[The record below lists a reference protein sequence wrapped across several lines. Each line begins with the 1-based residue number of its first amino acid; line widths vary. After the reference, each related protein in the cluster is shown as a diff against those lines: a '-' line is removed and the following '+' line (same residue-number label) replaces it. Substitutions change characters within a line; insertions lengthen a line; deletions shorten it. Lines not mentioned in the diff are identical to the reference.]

1 MIKNIILLTKISTR
15 NFLETFNII
24 DKEKKRINKKSIY
37 VWLFLVVIIAITYL
51 SNEILNFLEDY
62 GQTHIFLDIIFGL
75 VMIIMFMQTI
85 IACMNILY
93 FSKDLEYFLIFP
105 IKSKE
110 LLLSRM
116 QTMSNIL
123 YLTETIFL
131 LVPLILYGTS
141 TMASYLYYILIVP
154 VLLLLPILPVA
165 LTSIIF
171 LIIMNFMKKVKNRN
185 GFQLITTIVFIGII
199 VLFEIFFIKGV
210 LSNNINYE
218 EVGVNFKTVFENINH
233 SLIIVNPLI
242 QILEQQDILINLL
255 EVLGIYIIMYAIL
268 IFLGNKVYIKNILK
282 TMEYYKSKKKT
293 KIEIENACKL
303 QSTSKTYIKNEFKN
317 LFGNTTFFMQTIYP
331 ACITIMMLIIL
342 VLSFRFYVMEKN
354 QELYILMADL
364 KLTLEG
370 VAIIAGITQIL
381 FSFSNISMTAIS
393 RQGKNAIFMKYIPV
407 DIYKQFIL
415 KNVPQCIVNGL
426 ISIILLIAI
435 KIMFISVTWREI
447 LCILPI
453 CITLGVL
460 NSYIMLIVDTK
471 RPILNWNSEIEIFK
485 QNGNKIFQYIWTI
498 TIILLLMYTY
508 NIFKNVNINI
518 VMLIIFIFFTILLFI
533 LDRYVKKQIKK
544 NKLFKKII

>member
-303 QSTSKTYIKNEFKN
+303 QSTSKTYIKNELEKKSN
-317 LFGNTTFFMQTIYP
+317 SFFY
-331 ACITIMMLIIL
+331 
-342 VLSFRFYVMEKN
+342 
-354 QELYILMADL
+354 
-364 KLTLEG
+364 
-370 VAIIAGITQIL
+370 
-381 FSFSNISMTAIS
+381 
-393 RQGKNAIFMKYIPV
+393 
-407 DIYKQFIL
+407 
-415 KNVPQCIVNGL
+415 
-426 ISIILLIAI
+426 
-435 KIMFISVTWREI
+435 
-447 LCILPI
+447 
-453 CITLGVL
+453 
-460 NSYIMLIVDTK
+460 
-471 RPILNWNSEIEIFK
+471 
-485 QNGNKIFQYIWTI
+485 
-498 TIILLLMYTY
+498 
-508 NIFKNVNINI
+508 
-518 VMLIIFIFFTILLFI
+518 
-533 LDRYVKKQIKK
+533 
-544 NKLFKKII
+544 